1 MWGNNVVIHSVLK
14 KKITKL
20 NSQPAQ
26 YEKNKIDKDN
36 SGKKQKK
43 SLKKQKKNMWGNTVA
58 IHSVLKKKNYK
69 ATFSTS
75 SIKII
80 KKRKKNHVRK
90 HCSNP

>member
-1 MWGNNVVIHSVLK
+1 MREHCSTLQCLK

-43 SLKKQKKNMWGNTVA
+43 IIKKQKK
-58 IHSVLKKKNYK
+58 
-69 ATFSTS
+69 
-75 SIKII
+75 
-80 KKRKKNHVRK
+80 HVGK
-90 HCSNP
+90 YCSNPQCFKEKKLQSYIFNQLHKNH